1 MPVFCWHISQF
12 FDGREQRRFARGTV
26 TIERME
32 THTNE
37 ENQQH
42 QHAIRATDINK
53 YRVCA

>member
-53 YRVCA
+53 YRVFA